1 MRENPKKVVY
11 IANDND
17 EGGRRGMEAIENLLK
32 KEQIDIEIKERLPEI
47 PGADW
52 NEILQQGMMKG
63 SPCRFKE

>member
-1 MRENPKKVVY
+1 
-11 IANDND
+11 
-17 EGGRRGMEAIENLLK
+17 MEAIENLLK
-32 KEQIDIEIKERLPEI
+32 KEQINIEIKERLPEI